1 MGTRGR
7 GARVSVVDDRR
18 QTVTPP
24 AKKITA
30 EDILGKS
37 GLWEKL
43 ESAAGMGGL
52 FVTSLRLAIKP
63 PFSWLRPAI
72 VEASAMLRRCA
83 IPLAVSIVV
92 FTVGFGFFVLGGI
105 TVTLGASDRE
115 GGAVII
121 GFLREICIWITGMIF
136 AGVAGSA
143 MAADLG
149 ARRVRDELDALAVLG
164 VDQIRTLVVPKVM
177 ASLIVTP
184 ILGLY
189 AFLVAEIVNFA
200 LAPYQFGAPPGVLFA
215 STKGSLIALDIY
227 GALIRF
233 VIIGMLVGVV
243 GCYKGLTCK
252 GGTEGVGR
260 AVNQTIVLTFFGVW
274 MLDAFFNLAYLS
286 LFPAAQ
292 VDFKG

>member
-1 MGTRGR
+1 MGAVP
-7 GARVSVVDDRR
+7 AR
-18 QTVTPP
+18 
-24 AKKITA
+24 KITA
-30 EDILGKS
+30 DEILGKT

-52 FVTSLRLAIKP
+52 LVTSLRLAATP
-63 PFSWLRPAI
+63 PFSWWRPAI
-72 VEASAMLRRCA
+72 VEASAMLRRCTV
-83 IPLAVSIVV
+83 PLAVSIGV
-92 FTVGFGFFVLGGI
+92 FMIGFGFFVLGGI
-105 TVTLGASDRE
+105 TVVLGASDRE

-121 GFLREICIWITGMIF
+121 GFLREAAIWITGMIF

-149 ARRVRDELDALAVLG
+149 SRKVRDELDALSVLG
-164 VDQIRTLVVPKVM
+164 VDQVRSLVVPKVM
-177 ASLIVTP
+177 ASLVVAP
-184 ILGLY
+184 MLGMFAVL
-189 AFLVAEIVNFA
+189 AVEVVNFSLGPA
-200 LAPYQFGAPPGVLFA
+200 EFGFPVGVLYA
-215 STKGSLIALDIY
+215 STKGSLISLDVY
-227 GALIRF
+227 GALIRY
-233 VIIGMLVGVV
+233 VIIGALVSVV